1 VRIGAFLLFFL
12 AISLL
17 SLLDGIGATAVAFV
31 LCAVGGG
38 MIANRH
44 LGELAA
50 EAEDPDVRISVVRW
64 NY

>member
-17 SLLDGIGATAVAFV
+17 SLLDGIGATAAAFV
-31 LCAVGGG
+31 LCTVGGG

-44 LGELAA
+44 LAELAA
-50 EAEDPDVRISVVRW
+50 DAEDPDVRVSVVRW